1 VSGRP
6 CFLAF
11 FDAAYKGA
19 IKEEK
24 KKECSECPNIC
35 MVPES
40 ISKIPGRAM
49 DRSILFLLVIS
60 LSKLLYNFFDG
71 CDNVKLYLS
80 IGGDAV

>member
-1 VSGRP
+1 
-6 CFLAF
+6 
-11 FDAAYKGA
+11 
-19 IKEEK
+19 
-24 KKECSECPNIC
+24 
-35 MVPES
+35 MVPEA